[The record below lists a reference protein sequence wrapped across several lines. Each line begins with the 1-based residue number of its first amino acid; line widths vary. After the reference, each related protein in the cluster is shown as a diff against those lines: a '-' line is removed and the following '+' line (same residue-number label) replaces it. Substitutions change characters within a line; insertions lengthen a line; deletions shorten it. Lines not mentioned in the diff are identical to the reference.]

1 MRPPKRVCHSVW
13 LWCQDLVDAQSHNQ
27 DVVEKER
34 QDLIKYKEDKNNDIL
49 SYNNQLAG
57 APSNRR
63 WLQAVNQRS
72 CHYNLFI

>member
-1 MRPPKRVCHSVW
+1 M
-13 LWCQDLVDAQSHNQ
+13 DAQSHNQ